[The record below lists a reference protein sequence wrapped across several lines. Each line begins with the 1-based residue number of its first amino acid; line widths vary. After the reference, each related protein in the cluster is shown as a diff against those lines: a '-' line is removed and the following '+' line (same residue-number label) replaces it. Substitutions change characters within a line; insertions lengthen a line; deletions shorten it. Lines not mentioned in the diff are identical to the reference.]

1 MKKSILIFLI
11 LLPIIGVSQR
21 NNTEIN
27 NDTNMQVD
35 DVIKLY
41 DAKGNEYSYS
51 KKDYGENIL
60 PDQIK

>member
-35 DVIKLY
+35 DVIKHY
-41 DAKGNEYSYS
+41 DAKDNEY
-51 KKDYGENIL
+51 
-60 PDQIK
+60 